1 MSNDGLSFQY
11 LKVPRKAKLKK
22 SIRGRYVLN
31 YKLFSLF
38 SVMALIACAPS
49 ETEAPDNTV
58 ASATH
63 AAVAPSDASI
73 SAVKAALKSEP
84 NVKDFVYQPG
94 EAVEWQIGV
103 LPDGSSRIG
112 YANYICELISEN
124 GAMTDGTRVRIA
136 DIIKISQGTSPRDAD
151 LGTISCKDRSVF

>member
-1 MSNDGLSFQY
+1 MNF
-11 LKVPRKAKLKK
+11 
-22 SIRGRYVLN
+22 
-31 YKLFSLF
+31 KLFSLL
-38 SVMALIACAPS
+38 SVISLIACAPS
-49 ETEAPDNTV
+49 ETEAPDDKVAGATNT
-58 ASATH
+58 AE
-63 AAVAPSDASI
+63 APSDASI

-84 NVKDFVYQPG
+84 SVKDFVYQPG
-94 EAVEWQIGV
+94 QSVEWQIGV

-136 DIIKISQGTSPRDAD
+136 DIIKISQGTSPGDAD